1 MSSIKACLKL
11 LVMLLISLA
20 LMPLQWC
27 LQRFSNGAVAFV
39 LPRLWHRAVCFVLGI
54 RGVVIGTPSAARQTV
69 FVGNH
74 VSHFDIFLIGSL
86 LRTSFIAKHDMQAW
100 PLMEWIGALQQ
111 TVFISRK
118 PRDAA
123 KVGRQ
128 MAQAL
133 HSGRSLVL
141 FAEGT
146 TSAGD
151 TVAPFKSS
159 LFSLLVGFT
168 DGAWTIQPFT
178 LDLRDVDGRPLRNHA
193 DRDLYAFYGGMRMA
207 AHFWKFMQSSGARV
221 RVIFHAPIAP
231 SPQFDRKTLA
241 AMTHR
246 IVAAAISPLP

>member
-11 LVMLLISLA
+11 LAMLLISLA

-27 LQRFSNGAVAFV
+27 LRRFDNGPVAFV
-39 LPRLWHRAVCFVLGI
+39 LPRLWHRAICFVLGI
-54 RGVVIGTPSAARQTV
+54 RSEVIGTPSTTRQTV
-69 FVGNH
+69 FVSNH

-111 TVFISRK
+111 TVFISRN

-123 KVGRQ
+123 KVGVQ
-128 MAQAL
+128 MAQAM

-159 LFSLLVGFT
+159 LFSLLIGT
-168 DGAWTIQPFT
+168 NDGAWTIQPFT
-178 LDLRDVDGRPLRNHA
+178 LDLLDVDGRPLRHHA

-221 RVIFHAPIAP
+221 RVIFHAPMAP
-231 SPQFDRKTLA
+231 SAEFDRKTLA

-246 IVAAAISPLP
+246 IVAAAVSPLP